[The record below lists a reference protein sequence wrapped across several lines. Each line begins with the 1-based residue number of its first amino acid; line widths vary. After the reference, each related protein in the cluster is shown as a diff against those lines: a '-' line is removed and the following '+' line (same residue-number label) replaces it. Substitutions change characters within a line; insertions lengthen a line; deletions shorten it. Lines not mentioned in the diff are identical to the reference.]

1 MRQADIYAQLRELEG
16 PVVRT
21 REAAALWRSDEGTA
35 RRRLRALADAGLI
48 LSVRRGLWSL
58 DTDLDPYALA
68 PYLTAPLPA
77 YVSTFSA
84 LATHGMIQQIPGR
97 VSVASL
103 DRSARVRTAI
113 AAFEIHHL
121 APQLFG
127 GYVPWRRGGSIASPE
142 KALFDLVY
150 LRAAAGGRAYL
161 PELYLAPTFE
171 AGAAEVW
178 VDRIAGARLQTLV
191 RRRMREILK
200 GAMVA

>member
-1 MRQADIYAQLRELEG
+1 MRQVDMYAQLRDLKG

-58 DTDLDPYALA
+58 DIDLDPYALA

-77 YVSTFSA
+77 YLSTFSA
-84 LATHGMIQQIPGR
+84 LATHGVIEQIPGR
-97 VSVASL
+97 VSVVSL
-103 DRSARVRTAI
+103 DRSARVQTAI

-127 GYVPWRRGGSIASPE
+127 GYVPWQRGGSVATPE

-161 PELYLAPTFE
+161 PELYLPPAFE
-171 AGAAEVW
+171 PAAVRVW
-178 VDRIAGARLQTLV
+178 VDRIPSARLRTIV
-191 RRRMREILK
+191 RRRVREILK
-200 GAMVA
+200 GAMAA

>member
-1 MRQADIYAQLRELEG
+1 MRQVEMYAQLRGLKG

-58 DTDLDPYALA
+58 DTDLDPYTLA

-84 LATHGMIQQIPGR
+84 LATHGLIEQIPGR

-103 DRSARVRTAI
+103 GRSARVQTAI
-113 AAFEIHHL
+113 ATFEIHHL
-121 APQLFG
+121 APQIFG
-127 GYVPWRRGGSIASPE
+127 GYVPWQRGGSIATPE

-161 PELYLAPTFE
+161 PELYLPPTFE
-171 AGAAEVW
+171 RGAVQVW
-178 VDRIAGARLQTLV
+178 VDRIPGARLQTIV
-191 RRRMREILK
+191 RRRVREILK
-200 GAMVA
+200 GAVAT

>member
-1 MRQADIYAQLRELEG
+1 MRQIDMYAQLRELEG

-35 RRRLRALADAGLI
+35 RRRLRALVDAGLV
-48 LSVRRGLWSL
+48 LSVRQGLWSL
-58 DTDLDPYALA
+58 DIDLDPYALA
-68 PYLTAPLPA
+68 PYLTVPLPA

-84 LATHGMIQQIPGR
+84 LATHGMIEQIPGR

-103 DRSARVRTAI
+103 DRSARVQTAI

-150 LRAAAGGRAYL
+150 LRAAAGGRAFL
-161 PELYLAPTFE
+161 PELYLPPTFE
-171 AGAAEVW
+171 PAAVQVW
-178 VDRIAGARLQTLV
+178 VDRIAGARLQTIV
-191 RRRMREILK
+191 RRRLREILE
-200 GAMVA
+200 GAVAA